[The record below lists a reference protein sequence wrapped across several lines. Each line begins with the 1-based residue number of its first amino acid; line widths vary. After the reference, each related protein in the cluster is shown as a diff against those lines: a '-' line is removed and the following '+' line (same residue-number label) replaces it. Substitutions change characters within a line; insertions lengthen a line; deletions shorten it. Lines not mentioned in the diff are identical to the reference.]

1 MDRFVALLRREL
13 RLALRTG
20 ADAWITVAFFAV
32 AVAIFPFGIG
42 PDPNILARVASG
54 IIGVTA
60 LLAALLSVERQ
71 FQADFDDG
79 NLDQLA
85 LAPIPLEL
93 VCGAKMAAHWILT
106 GLPLT
111 ATAPLLAAAL
121 GLPGPGLAVLVPA
134 LVPATLLLSLLGGI
148 GGALTL
154 GARRSSVLIAVII
167 LPLLIPVLVF
177 SIGAVEAAT
186 VQQPVRPNLLI
197 LLGLCVLALP
207 LAPITAAAAVRQALR

>member
-1 MDRFVALLRREL
+1 MDRFIALLRREL

-93 VCGAKMAAHWILT
+93 ICSAKMAAHWILT

-111 ATAPLLAAAL
+111 MTAPLLAAAL
-121 GLPGPGLAVLVPA
+121 GLPAPGLMVLVPA

-167 LPLLIPVLVF
+167 LPLLIPVMVF
-177 SIGAVEAAT
+177 AIGAVEAAT

-197 LLGLCVLALP
+197 LLGLCALALP

>member
-121 GLPGPGLAVLVPA
+121 GLPDPGLAVLVPA